1 MDSRKG
7 TETREMRLSKSR
19 SREAQLKTAL
29 YNANGDMNIAA
40 TSMIY
45 AALRPLYESGKL
57 SDLTV
62 TCGGRR
68 FLVHKAIVC
77 SQSPFFD
84 MACNSGFRVG

>member
-1 MDSRKG
+1 MDSQEG
-7 TETREMRLSKSR
+7 TETGRARPSKSH
-19 SREAQLKTAL
+19 SREAQLKAAL
-29 YNANGDMNIAA
+29 HNGGDDMNYVA

-62 TCGGRR
+62 TCGGQQ

-84 MACNSGFRVG
+84 KACNSGFRVG